1 MTEQLVL
8 VKYQQILQTLIP
20 MNQSFIIVSG
30 VLILII
36 TILIVLLVRQYIKN
50 KRKRMYV
57 PPRQSLLESQ
67 ASDSYM
73 IPMSGIPMTPVGI
86 SNEEEEEDVLY

>member
-1 MTEQLVL
+1 
-8 VKYQQILQTLIP
+8 
-20 MNQSFIIVSG
+20 
-30 VLILII
+30 
-36 TILIVLLVRQYIKN
+36 
-50 KRKRMYV
+50 MYV

-86 SNEEEEEDVLY
+86 SNEEEEDVLYESVSSLGQSQI